1 MRVVIIGF
9 MGSGKSVVGRKL
21 AKELKMRYI
30 DMDTKIEEIEKRTI
44 TDIFKEDGEAYF
56 RDIETKL
63 LKDLTT
69 EDNII
74 ISTGGGIVSKNEN
87 IDILKNEQNVI
98 LLEASVSTIKKNVS
112 NEINKRPLLKES
124 KDVEETIKT
133 LLLGRI
139 NKYDKASNIK
149 INVDNK
155 NIDEVVSE
163 ILVYIR

>member
-21 AKELKMRYI
+21 AKELKMEYV
-30 DMDTKIEEIEKRTI
+30 DMDTKIEEIEKRSI
-44 TDIFKEDGEAYF
+44 TDIFKEDGEVYF
-56 RDIETKL
+56 RNVETKL

-98 LLEASVSTIKKNVS
+98 LLDASVSTIKKNVS

-133 LLLGRI
+133 LLSERI
-139 NKYDKASNIK
+139 DKYNKASNIK
-149 INVDNK
+149 INVDSK

>member
-21 AKELKMRYI
+21 AKELKMEYV
-30 DMDTKIEEIEKRTI
+30 DMDTKIEEIEKRSI
-44 TDIFKEDGEAYF
+44 TDIFKEDGEVYF
-56 RDIETKL
+56 RNLETKL

-98 LLEASVSTIKKNVS
+98 LLDASVSTIKKNVS

-124 KDVEETIKT
+124 KDLEETIKT

-139 NKYDKASNIK
+139 DKYNKASNIK

>member
-21 AKELKMRYI
+21 AKELKMEYV
-30 DMDTKIEEIEKRTI
+30 DMDTKIEEIEKRSI
-44 TDIFKEDGEAYF
+44 TDIFKEDGEVYF
-56 RDIETKL
+56 RNLETKL

-98 LLEASVSTIKKNVS
+98 LLDASVSTIKKNVS
-112 NEINKRPLLKES
+112 NEINKRPLLRES

-139 NKYDKASNIK
+139 DKYNKASNIK

>member
-21 AKELKMRYI
+21 AKELKMEYV
-30 DMDTKIEEIEKRTI
+30 DMDTKIEEIEKRSI
-44 TDIFKEDGEAYF
+44 TDIFKEDGEVYF
-56 RDIETKL
+56 RNVETKL

-87 IDILKNEQNVI
+87 IEILKNEQNVI
-98 LLEASVSTIKKNVS
+98 LLDASVSTIKKNVS

-139 NKYDKASNIK
+139 DKYNKASNIK
-149 INVDNK
+149 INVDSK

>member
-21 AKELKMRYI
+21 AKELKMEYV
-30 DMDTKIEEIEKRTI
+30 DMDTKIEEIEKRSI
-44 TDIFKEDGEAYF
+44 TDIFKEDGEVYF
-56 RDIETKL
+56 RNLETKL

-98 LLEASVSTIKKNVS
+98 LLDASVSTIKKNVS

-124 KDVEETIKT
+124 KDVEQTIKT

-139 NKYDKASNIK
+139 DKYNKAYNIK

>member
-21 AKELKMRYI
+21 AKELKMEYV
-30 DMDTKIEEIEKRTI
+30 DMDTKIEEIEKRSI
-44 TDIFKEDGEAYF
+44 TDIFKEDGEVYF
-56 RDIETKL
+56 RNLETKL

-98 LLEASVSTIKKNVS
+98 LLDASVSTIKKNVS

-139 NKYDKASNIK
+139 DKYNKASNIK

>member
-21 AKELKMRYI
+21 AKELKMEYV
-30 DMDTKIEEIEKRTI
+30 DMDTKIEEIEKRSI
-44 TDIFKEDGEAYF
+44 TDIFKEDGEVYF
-56 RDIETKL
+56 RNVETKL

-74 ISTGGGIVSKNEN
+74 ISTGGGVVSKNEN

-98 LLEASVSTIKKNVS
+98 LLDASVSTIKKNVS

-133 LLLGRI
+133 LLSERI
-139 NKYDKASNIK
+139 DKYNKASNIK
-149 INVDNK
+149 INVDSK

>member
-21 AKELKMRYI
+21 AKELKIEYV
-30 DMDTKIEEIEKRTI
+30 DMDTKIEEIEKRSI
-44 TDIFKEDGEAYF
+44 TDIFKEDGESYF
-56 RDIETKL
+56 RNVETKL

-69 EDNII
+69 EDDII

-98 LLEASVSTIKKNVS
+98 LLDASVSTIKKNVS

-133 LLLGRI
+133 LLSERI
-139 NKYDKASNIK
+139 DKYNKASNIK
-149 INVDNK
+149 INVDSK

>member
-21 AKELKMRYI
+21 AKELRMEYV
-30 DMDTKIEEIEKRTI
+30 DMDTKIEQIEKRSI
-44 TDIFKEDGEAYF
+44 TDIFKEDGEVYF
-56 RDIETKL
+56 RNVETKL

-74 ISTGGGIVSKNEN
+74 ISTGGGIVIKNEN

-98 LLEASVSTIKKNVS
+98 LLDASVSTIKKNVS

-133 LLLGRI
+133 LLLERI
-139 NKYDKASNIK
+139 DKYNKASNIK
-149 INVDNK
+149 INVDSK

>member
-1 MRVVIIGF
+1 MRVIIIGF

-21 AKELKMRYI
+21 AKELKMEYV
-30 DMDTKIEEIEKRTI
+30 DMDTKIEEIEKRSI
-44 TDIFKEDGEAYF
+44 TDIFKEDGEVYF
-56 RDIETKL
+56 RNVETKL

-98 LLEASVSTIKKNVS
+98 LLDASVSTIKKNVS

-133 LLLGRI
+133 LLSERI
-139 NKYDKASNIK
+139 DKYNKASNIK
-149 INVDNK
+149 INVDSK

>member
-21 AKELKMRYI
+21 AKELKMEYI
-30 DMDTKIEEIEKRTI
+30 DMDTKIEEIEKRSI
-44 TDIFKEDGEAYF
+44 SDIFKEDGEVYF
-56 RDIETKL
+56 RNVETKL

-87 IDILKNEQNVI
+87 IDILKNEKNVI
-98 LLEASVSTIKKNVS
+98 LLDASVSTIKKNVS

-139 NKYDKASNIK
+139 DKYNKASNIK
-149 INVDNK
+149 INVDSK

>member
-21 AKELKMRYI
+21 AKELKMEYV
-30 DMDTKIEEIEKRTI
+30 DMDTKIEEIEKRSI
-44 TDIFKEDGEAYF
+44 TDIFKEDGEVYF
-56 RDIETKL
+56 RNVETKL

-98 LLEASVSTIKKNVS
+98 LLDASVSTIKKNIS

-139 NKYDKASNIK
+139 DKYNKASNIK
-149 INVDNK
+149 INVDSK

>member
-1 MRVVIIGF
+1 MRIVIIGF

-21 AKELKMRYI
+21 AKELKMEYV
-30 DMDTKIEEIEKRTI
+30 DMDTKIEEIEKRSI
-44 TDIFKEDGEAYF
+44 TEIFKEDGEAYF
-56 RDIETKL
+56 RNVETKL

-69 EDNII
+69 EDDII

-98 LLEASVSTIKKNVS
+98 LLDASVSTIKKNVS

-124 KDVEETIKT
+124 KDVEETITT
-133 LLLGRI
+133 LLSERI
-139 NKYDKASNIK
+139 DKYNKASNIK
-149 INVDNK
+149 INVDSK

>member
-21 AKELKMRYI
+21 AKELKMEYV
-30 DMDTKIEEIEKRTI
+30 DMDTKIEEIEKRSI
-44 TDIFKEDGEAYF
+44 TDIFKEDGEVYF
-56 RDIETKL
+56 RNVETKL

-98 LLEASVSTIKKNVS
+98 LLDASVSTIKKNVS

-139 NKYDKASNIK
+139 DKYNKASNIK
-149 INVDNK
+149 INVDSK

>member
-21 AKELKMRYI
+21 AKELKMEYV
-30 DMDTKIEEIEKRTI
+30 DMDTKIEEIEKRSI
-44 TDIFKEDGEAYF
+44 TDIFKEDGEVYF
-56 RDIETKL
+56 RNVETKL

-98 LLEASVSTIKKNVS
+98 LLDASVSTIKKNVS

-133 LLLGRI
+133 LLSERI
-139 NKYDKASNIK
+139 DKYNKAFNIK
-149 INVDNK
+149 INVDSK